1 MERNSKY
8 KRKRDYPHQNY
19 KKCTKNGSLLIKIN
33 LHCQSSRSHTHP
45 PCPERQSGT
54 FYEVLQ
60 AGRRGRIKYL
70 RSTEIPAAVDSWVR
84 NRKDV
89 LLIED
94 LTARIYMGQDV
105 TDTGRCD
112 FYTSRDEFLP
122 LIFAMIGQK
131 NSPLIPVISDK
142 ITRLTEG
149 GVYEHWVKMSIPNS
163 TVCAHA
169 SSKITVNTSL
179 TLANLWGVFAVL
191 GSGLTVALIVLL
203 LEVCL
208 SLTFRRNETSS
219 SQEI

>member
-1 MERNSKY
+1 MHVYDVIAVNAY
-8 KRKRDYPHQNY
+8 
-19 KKCTKNGSLLIKIN
+19 NGESTFCLPTLLTN
-33 LHCQSSRSHTHP
+33 HMF
-45 PCPERQSGT
+45 ERQSGT